1 MPKIDYHKMTVKTG
15 TIYPA
20 PFAAR
25 MKGRN
30 KSSLGSQA
38 GLTQFGV
45 NLTELEPGAM
55 SALRHW
61 HEHEDEF
68 VYVLAGELT
77 LIDDAG
83 ETPLKAGDSAGFKA
97 GEPNG
102 HHLVNKSQEPAVYL
116 EIGSRSNEERAH
128 YPDDDL
134 AFAKTQ
140 DGFEFTHK
148 DGTPYAAAGKEN

>member
-1 MPKIDYHKMTVKTG
+1 MPKIDYEKINVRKG

-20 PFAAR
+20 PFQDI

-30 KSSLGSQA
+30 KSGLSSQA

-68 VYVLAGELT
+68 VYVLSGVLT
-77 LIDDAG
+77 LIDDDG
-83 ETPLKAGDSAGFKA
+83 ETPLYVGDSAGFKA
-97 GEPNG
+97 GVPNG
-102 HHLVNKSQEPAVYL
+102 HHLVNKSDEPAVYL
-116 EIGSRSNEERAH
+116 EIGTRADEERAH

-134 AFAKTQ
+134 AFQKTK
-140 DGFEFTHK
+140 DGFAFTHK
-148 DGTPYAAAGKEN
+148 DGTPYTQEN